1 MIPTIQSLVGEISNL
16 WWYAYGIIA
25 GWGLSFTVVVT
36 VLVWTQMKIAKLEND
51 IKRYHNQMVSE
62 ARESSLRL
70 NKLEK

>member
-25 GWGLSFTVVVT
+25 GWGLSFTMVVV
-36 VLVWTQMKIAKLEND
+36 VLIWTQMKIAKLEND
-51 IKRYHNQMVSE
+51 LQRIRNQMVSE
-62 ARESSLRL
+62 DRELSFRL

>member
-1 MIPTIQSLVGEISNL
+1 MIPTIQSLVGEVSDL

-25 GWGLSFTVVVT
+25 GWGLSFTLVVV

-51 IKRYHNQMVSE
+51 LQRIRNQMVSE
-62 ARESSLRL
+62 DRDLSFRL

>member
-25 GWGLSFTVVVT
+25 GWGLSFTIVVF

-51 IKRYHNQMVSE
+51 LQRIRNQMVSE
-62 ARESSLRL
+62 DRDLSFRL